1 MDSSAHSLSNITAA
15 QSSPIQTQTVEISNE
30 GGERLAFVSLAED
43 NMHFSILIAVVM
55 IFLICLCI
63 IAFCVIRQQYKF
75 KQMQQRKLV
84 QRQNMFNRDIN
95 TSRAMHR
102 PHHVISCSPHST
114 TFHDVISPKRTIYSP
129 QSNQSNIVI
138 SPLPI
143 TPISANQH
151 SEKRYPETMA
161 PIVYP
166 PATVKDRKYKEGVD
180 SMGDIT
186 NVIKQMVDEY
196 DEESTECKEHVLDR
210 RETDIGYDELMR
222 RNENDGSSDD
232 TQCSQLADDEF
243 EIKGD
248 DDDSHDTHTINNQ
261 KEELSIVID
270 DDMISLMSIGSL
282 SEKQREGKYLK
293 TERKSNLFEAIQE
306 DFLMETEEEQL

>member
-1 MDSSAHSLSNITAA
+1 MDSAHSLSNITAV
-15 QSSPIQTQTVEISNE
+15 QSPPIQTQTVEMSNE
-30 GGERLAFVSLAED
+30 GGERLAFVSLAEE

-75 KQMQQRKLV
+75 KQMQQRKLAS
-84 QRQNMFNRDIN
+84 RQNMFNPDNKNRE
-95 TSRAMHR
+95 MFR

-114 TFHDVISPKRTIYSP
+114 TFQDIISPMAKRIIYSP
-129 QSNQSNIVI
+129 QSNQSNIVT

-151 SEKRYPETMA
+151 SRKQYPDMMA

-166 PATVKDRKYKEGVD
+166 PTTGKDRKYKEGVD

-196 DEESTECKEHVLDR
+196 DEDSTECKEHVLDR
-210 RETDIGYDELMR
+210 RETDICYDELMK
-222 RNENDGSSDD
+222 RNVEDGSSDD

-248 DDDSHDTHTINNQ
+248 DDSH
-261 KEELSIVID
+261 
-270 DDMISLMSIGSL
+270 DMISLMSIGSL

-293 TERKSNLFEAIQE
+293 TERKSHVFEVIQE
-306 DFLMETEEEQL
+306 DVLMETERDQL